1 MTDRSTALQILAA
14 LQQSPVGD
22 SGVLVG
28 SSGLFG
34 FETAVPALT
43 EDIDIA
49 VPERVVVEHGP
60 AIVATLARQGFA
72 HEPGT
77 ATFVRPASGV
87 SFYFLGHGDPRD
99 GDHIGGAGVL
109 RVMVFEDISRIV
121 GDKQSTAALPQGG
134 RALTPAGF
142 VASKLLTERAH
153 KGSKDKIQALLLLAE
168 RTSDDGLASDSRD
181 CSPTSTPS
189 ASKICVRPHRTRY
202 SRSRTISL
210 LRCRSRGLCRHR
222 NAGRAGAGS
231 PPRAPEESR
240 WLNESAPP
248 PPKSASPTSSAGA
261 RACAASAC
269 FVSSPGPCGSA
280 WSR

>member
-22 SGVLVG
+22 AGVLVG

-43 EDIDIA
+43 EDVDIA
-49 VPERVVVEHGP
+49 VPEQVVVEHGP
-60 AIVATLARQGFA
+60 AIVETLARQGFA

-87 SFYFLGHGDPRD
+87 SFDLLGHGDPVD
-99 GDHIGGAGVL
+99 GDHIGGAGSL

-121 GDKQSTAALPQGG
+121 GEQRATLALPQGG

-168 RTSDDGLASDSRD
+168 RATDAGLAPDLRRLLAGVDPVRIEDLRASAQDAVFALAHDPLFSD
-181 CSPTSTPS
+181 
-189 ASKICVRPHRTRY
+189 AGAEGYAGIAAQAE
-202 SRSRTISL
+202 
-210 LRCRSRGLCRHR
+210 RGLARLL
-222 NAGRAGAGS
+222 ALLEGRDG
-231 PPRAPEESR
+231 
-240 WLNESAPP
+240 
-248 PPKSASPTSSAGA
+248 
-261 RACAASAC
+261 
-269 FVSSPGPCGSA
+269 
-280 WSR
+280 